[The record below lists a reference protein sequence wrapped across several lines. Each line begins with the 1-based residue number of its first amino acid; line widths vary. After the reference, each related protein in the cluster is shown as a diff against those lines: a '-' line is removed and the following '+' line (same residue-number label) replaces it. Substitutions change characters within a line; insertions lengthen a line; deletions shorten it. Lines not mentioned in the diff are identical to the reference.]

1 MLPKV
6 FHRENYGVRML
17 GFLLL
22 TTSSF
27 SSFRVC
33 QNYRNGVAKQI
44 QVAHPPSPLKDEI
57 KIKIGNLRIA
67 TELWRTMFD
76 TFPFTETP

>member
-6 FHRENYGVRML
+6 FHRENYGVRIL

-27 SSFRVC
+27 SSFRIC

-44 QVAHPPSPLKDEI
+44 QVAQASSDEEEEVRE
-57 KIKIGNLRIA
+57 NNVSIA
-67 TELWRTMFD
+67 AVD
-76 TFPFTETP
+76 S